1 METIVG
7 NARQNGDF
15 AVEILLRDGEHA
27 WHGWDVRKKK
37 VIDLYKTKIIDPLL
51 VAEKAVESSVSVAGL
66 MITAEAGIV

>member
-1 METIVG
+1 MG

-15 AVEILLRDGEHA
+15 AVEMLLRDGEHA
-27 WHGWDVRKKK
+27 WHGWDVREKE